1 MSKSSFPLPQDW
13 RDAVLVGR
21 IDLGEGPTPVVVK
34 EGRVFDVSKTAPTVS
49 ALLETWKGVPQ
60 GKDQGK
66 DLGDINDLGL
76 ETAWSNGAAPKV
88 KLLAPIDLQCVK
100 AAGVTFAV
108 SAIERVIEERA
119 KGVPGAAQAIREQR
133 AARIGTELRKGVR

>member
-1 MSKSSFPLPQDW
+1 MSKSSFPLPDDW

-34 EGRVFDVSKTAPTVS
+34 DGRVIDVSATAPTVS
-49 ALLETWKGVPQ
+49 ALLETWNGVP
-60 GKDQGK
+60 QGK
-66 DLGDINDLGL
+66 DLGDIQDLGL
-76 ETAWSNGAAPKV
+76 KHAWADGEKPKAR
-88 KLLAPIDLQCVK
+88 LLAPVDLQCVK

-119 KGVPGAAQAIREQR
+119 KGVPGAAQAIREHL
-133 AARIGTELRKGVR
+133 AARIGTDIRTVGH